1 MSAVFDWSG
10 RVAFGPC
17 WMLFSGALEVS
28 ELAKQRATKIIV
40 HAGNPCVY
48 VDNAAVAG
56 PVALIPPA
64 RQHEVRSK
72 REHALIICLEPT
84 SRIGKHITT
93 AQRADVHLAGHPVTQ
108 ILGALRPA
116 SWAHAEEA
124 VHRVVSLLAPADGE
138 PHMGWWRHP
147 SIDEALLIP
156 ANRHAQA
163 SNEAWLERSSGVSVS
178 HLSNVLDAEYGV
190 DLRTYVRWL
199 RLSRAAR
206 VLGGETDVHARL
218 EAPGYSTLA
227 RCEIAFGAMFGVGLV
242 HAAVNSQVIS

>member
-1 MSAVFDWSG
+1 
-10 RVAFGPC
+10 
-17 WMLFSGALEVS
+17 MLFSGALEVS
-28 ELAKQRATKIIV
+28 ELVKQRATKIIV

-48 VDNAAVAG
+48 VDNAAIAG

-84 SRIGKHITT
+84 SRIAKHIAT
-93 AQRADVHLAGHPVTQ
+93 AQRADVDLAGHPVTN
-108 ILGALRPA
+108 ILGVLRPS

-147 SIDEALLIP
+147 SIDEALLIS
-156 ANRHAQA
+156 ADRSAARHTHA
-163 SNEAWLERSSGVSVS
+163 SNEAWLERSSGVTVS

-206 VLGGETDVHARL
+206 MLGGETDVHARL

-227 RCEIAFGAMFGVGLV
+227 RCEIAFRAMFGMGLV
-242 HAAVNSQVIS
+242 QATVNSQFIS